1 MTKQQEKDINWL
13 EQQIKLSEKT
23 IERFR
28 FLGASQSTIGR
39 EKGNIRRYKRFIDY
53 IKNCD
58 KSNKDSD

>member
-13 EQQIKLSEKT
+13 EQQIKLC
-23 IERFR
+23 EREIDR
-28 FLGASQSTIGR
+28 CRWLGMSQSVIDK
-39 EKGNIRRYKRFIDY
+39 EHGNIRRYKRFIDY